1 MVKTMTLFEYV
12 PKTRKNEQN
21 WFQNYFTITKEQKKN
36 IKHHFG
42 SFAPDKTGAKKSQ
55 KLNEK

>member
-42 SFAPDKTGAKKSQ
+42 SFAPDKTGAKKL
-55 KLNEK
+55 K